1 MPPPAATCSA
11 SSSHLQCSA
20 VSPARRLPVGLQF
33 MAGSCGTMCACVISN
48 PFEVLQ
54 HNHLP
59 AQPAHLLHQ
68 PTLHQ
73 VVKTRLQL
81 QGELQSAEAVVATGQ
96 RRYSGVI
103 DAFRKIARHE
113 GLRGLQAGLL
123 PGVLFQAS
131 MNGTRLGL
139 FAPVKSFLSG
149 GTDSG
154 WSGSRYII
162 IIIVHH
168 TQNPRNANSA
178 D

>member
-1 MPPPAATCSA
+1 M
-11 SSSHLQCSA
+11 
-20 VSPARRLPVGLQF
+20 
-33 MAGSCGTMCACVISN
+33 
-48 PFEVLQ
+48 Q
-54 HNHLP
+54 H
-59 AQPAHLLHQ
+59 
-68 PTLHQ
+68 TLHQ

-162 IIIVHH
+162 ISIVHH